1 MEPICPAWGRSDT
14 CVARSPAN
22 WPRSSLCSLR
32 SGINMLQGAY
42 DAAFKAVLGL
52 TEKDVVPDVA
62 IRAGIRYLLSQ
73 RAKEVRTGTSSWWRS
88 PRCSRQLPPPAA
100 SSCLPPPAAACR
112 RRLPA
117 SSTEAARPGS
127 ALPCPSCCRRRPPAP
142 ARNFIAACRPF
153 AMSWPACRWRCRWG
167 GCALLGGPAVLS
179 LRPVP
184 VLMPHLPPL
193 CLKPMQI
200 VVLSARLSSR
210 VCKCCPADCGS
221 Q

>member
-1 MEPICPAWGRSDT
+1 MERICPAWGRSDT

-127 ALPCPSCCRRRPPAP
+127 ALPGPLLLPQTSSCSGEEFYRRLQAFRDELASMPVAVQVGWVCN
-142 ARNFIAACRPF
+142 AGMWAAC
-153 AMSWPACRWRCRWG
+153 STQPAA
-167 GCALLGGPAVLS
+167 CACVDAASAPSLS
-179 LRPVP
+179 
-184 VLMPHLPPL
+184 
-193 CLKPMQI
+193 
-200 VVLSARLSSR
+200 
-210 VCKCCPADCGS
+210 
-221 Q
+221 